1 MNRAFASGIY
11 TRVGE
16 LRGTCGK
23 SVQTFD
29 LSLAKLTQPLRPLS
43 LGLGLLLGIL
53 TGCGGTARVAGG
65 VGGGGQPPP
74 VHEGIVITVSAD
86 RFAQLAVRETDPFTA
101 LADYGDGVI
110 LPQDVTRK
118 ATWSTSDA
126 TVATVE
132 KGGLVTS
139 IATGSATITA
149 SFDGAIGTATVVV
162 NQKPTIGITVNPSG
176 DMFSL
181 SSQIH
186 PEFSAT
192 AVYPDNSHLD
202 ATYDVAWTADPRGIL
217 GFGVD
222 STYQAGIANLVA
234 VGKTTVTAKLKT
246 GETGTY
252 DVTVVP

>member
-1 MNRAFASGIY
+1 
-11 TRVGE
+11 
-16 LRGTCGK
+16 
-23 SVQTFD
+23 
-29 LSLAKLTQPLRPLS
+29 
-43 LGLGLLLGIL
+43 
-53 TGCGGTARVAGG
+53 
-65 VGGGGQPPP
+65 
-74 VHEGIVITVSAD
+74 
-86 RFAQLAVRETDPFTA
+86 
-101 LADYGDGVI
+101 VI